1 MLLKDILAL
10 KAMWYYE
17 NLLNKATV
25 NLWYWGF
32 HSQMKTKVKSVLVE
46 NKEPTTVQLTWDEL

>member
-46 NKEPTTVQLTWDEL
+46 NKEPNVQLT